1 MDASPTDARIRECT
15 TAGFWRNEHLDAYL
29 DRWATTPADK
39 VAVVDEQGRYT
50 WAALARTVVRSLAS
64 AVRSSRLGILLES
77 SSRSPEGT
85 PKLLRVSLDPSG
97 APYRPPPQRYCQAM
111 PMTQN
116 PVSLRL

>member
-50 WAALARTVVRSLAS
+50 WAALARTEHRGGVCAHGADGIRVAEAANTLPAARRVGPNQANQDNS
-64 AVRSSRLGILLES
+64 A
-77 SSRSPEGT
+77 
-85 PKLLRVSLDPSG
+85 
-97 APYRPPPQRYCQAM
+97 
-111 PMTQN
+111 
-116 PVSLRL
+116 